1 MTMANR
7 RNGNRRA
14 AVDGEPTH
22 EILRDGDKTIVR
34 LAGDLDFATVA
45 EVMPV
50 LEEACARNPAQVVL
64 DLSRVEFLDSSG
76 ISLLVTVHKRRTAD
90 GCSLV
95 VTNPSAAVSRV
106 LEVTATDRVLSI
118 THTSP
123 SSILVRG

>member
-1 MTMANR
+1 MANR

-14 AVDGEPTH
+14 AVDGEWTH

-50 LEEACARNPAQVVL
+50 LEEACARNPAQLVL

-76 ISLLVTVHKRRTAD
+76 ISLLVTVHKRLTAG
-90 GCSLV
+90 GCDLV

-106 LEVTATDRVLSI
+106 LEVTSTDRVLSI

>member
-1 MTMANR
+1 MANR

-14 AVDGEPTH
+14 AVDGELTH

-76 ISLLVTVHKRRTAD
+76 VSMLVTVHKRLTAN

-106 LEVTATDRVLSI
+106 LELTSTDRVLSI